1 MLTEKR
7 RNAILEV
14 IRSEGSVSV
23 KDLSHRFSKSEVTI
37 RQDLNDL
44 KALGLIRRAHGG
56 ALPVVEVAVESPI
69 LERSKICREE
79 KQRIGI
85 AAAAMIKDGETIVLD
100 SGTTTQEIARNI
112 RTRQG
117 LRVVTNGVNIAIEL
131 AGVRG
136 IQIIMLGGVLREDS
150 FSIVGHVAEEMLTEF
165 AADKLFFGAAGCD
178 PSFGP
183 STPTI
188 EEARVN
194 QAMARIA
201 RQRIL
206 VADSSKFEKRTL
218 CRIIPLANVQTV
230 ITDTNLRESLQT
242 ELRDSGVELILV

>member
-1 MLTEKR
+1 MTEER

-14 IRSEGSVSV
+14 VRSEGRVSV
-23 KDLSHRFSKSEVTI
+23 KDLSRRFSKSEVTI

-44 KALGLIRRAHGG
+44 KTLGLIRRAHGG
-56 ALPVVEVAVESPI
+56 ALPVVEVAVESSI
-69 LERSKICREE
+69 LERSKVAHDE
-79 KQRIGI
+79 KQRIGV

-112 RTRQG
+112 KTRQG
-117 LRVVTNGVNIAIEL
+117 LRVITNGVNIAVEL
-131 AGVRG
+131 AGLRDL
-136 IQIIMLGGVLREDS
+136 QIIMLGGVLREDS
-150 FSIVGHVAEEMLTEF
+150 FSIVGHVAEEMLQEF

-178 PSFGP
+178 PNFGP

-218 CRIIPLANVQTV
+218 CRILPLTNVQTV
-230 ITDTNLRESLQT
+230 ITDTNLRDSLQR
-242 ELRDSGVELILV
+242 ELRDMGIELILV